1 MVFNSLNALHFWW
14 PFKRLFFYY
23 FFQMRKS
30 KCNKKA
36 TLALLYKYNVDDDD
50 GVHCTHQANNIKS
63 IFMEWYTIYK
73 TFLCYTHANQPT
85 SPSSCCCLFNSYRS
99 LLLKYCLGFT
109 HSSTIEINCS
119 ASSVFCYMY
128 GWCWHQTNKHTHI
141 KGYLIIRV
149 IVSF

>member
-1 MVFNSLNALHFWW
+1 MAFQTSV
-14 PFKRLFFYY
+14 FFYY

-85 SPSSCCCLFNSYRS
+85 SPSSCCLFNSYRS

-119 ASSVFCYMY
+119 ASSVFLLYVRLMLTSNK
-128 GWCWHQTNKHTHI
+128 QTYTH
-141 KGYLIIRV
+141 
-149 IVSF
+149 